1 MGKQRENEENG
12 CRMTQN
18 QRMWARARDELAA
31 AVSAMGWPEELADL
45 IAKELGSPKAI
56 GRITSYIRQAK
67 PRTLETLME
76 EMLAI
81 QDEIAAWKEKKE
93 SQRAQAGYNEWLRER
108 DPE

>member
-1 MGKQRENEENG
+1 
-12 CRMTQN
+12 MTKN
-18 QRMWARARDELAA
+18 QRMWALARNELAA

-56 GRITSYIRQAK
+56 GWITSYIRQAK

>member
-1 MGKQRENEENG
+1 
-12 CRMTQN
+12 MTQN
-18 QRMWARARDELAA
+18 QRMWALARNELAA

-93 SQRAQAGYNEWLRER
+93 SQRAQAGYNEWLRKR

>member
-1 MGKQRENEENG
+1 
-12 CRMTQN
+12 MTQN
-18 QRMWARARDELAA
+18 QRMWALARNELAA

-56 GRITSYIRQAK
+56 GRITSYIWQAK

>member
-1 MGKQRENEENG
+1 
-12 CRMTQN
+12 MTQN
-18 QRMWARARDELAA
+18 QRMRALARNELAA

-56 GRITSYIRQAK
+56 GRITSYIWQAK

>member
-1 MGKQRENEENG
+1 
-12 CRMTQN
+12 MTQN
-18 QRMWARARDELAA
+18 QRMWALARNELAA

-81 QDEIAAWKEKKE
+81 KDEIAAWKEKKE